1 MVWRLI
7 IGLVVFYFFLTII
20 MTKKLITSGIL
31 LFTLILSACNS
42 TQKQNKIQQD
52 TYTPTYKNDSAHS
65 NDEYEEWDNREDY
78 EYEGWD
84 NQEDYE
90 VDRENCNIK
99 GNISYK
105 NWEKIYHT
113 PDCPYYDETSIN
125 TSAWE
130 KQFCSEQEARNAG
143 WRKAYNCN

>member
-65 NDEYEEWDNREDY
+65 NDEYEYEGWDNREDY
-78 EYEGWD
+78 K
-84 NQEDYE
+84 
-90 VDRENCNIK
+90 VDQENCNIK

-113 PDCPYYDETSIN
+113 PDCPYYDKTSIN

-130 KQFCSEQEARNAG
+130 KRFCSEQEARNAG

>member
-1 MVWRLI
+1 
-7 IGLVVFYFFLTII
+7 

-78 EYEGWD
+78 E
-84 NQEDYE
+84 

-130 KQFCSEQEARNAG
+130 KRFCSEQEARNAG

>member
-78 EYEGWD
+78 E
-84 NQEDYE
+84 

-130 KQFCSEQEARNAG
+130 KRFCSEQEARNAG